1 MKKLRIKLLL
11 SLIAFAFILVLV
23 VSYVNRQI
31 VIADTHKQMQQ
42 SRELIEN
49 HILTDMQTVDN
60 AHYYFDTTVSNDM
73 EEVLHKLK
81 DKYAQE
87 PTIHTWDLEQVKE
100 AYGYDIYILDE
111 SNTVVH
117 TTFYQ
122 DLGFN
127 FSDCCAS
134 FSSMLDQRRAS
145 GEFYTDGIDVSTTTG
160 EIRKFSYLATDDK
173 KFLLEVGVNLNEVP
187 VFQTFNFV
195 KTANY
200 LIDKYED
207 LAEVKTI
214 NSGGVFLDDSQEKRI
229 KVEDMP
235 KQFQKHFNT
244 VKTTMEP
251 SEYVVKQ
258 KGGFEETYRFIPYQA
273 EENRGRSTSRIIYIK
288 YTNHQELAALA
299 QNTKQATM
307 LLGVALITAI
317 LMVLVISRML
327 AKTFSLATYDAL
339 TGVYNRATYMTK
351 IDGILSKRGNNTP
364 GLLLVDL
371 DNFKQAND
379 QFGHAIGDKVL
390 IETAKVLSQAV
401 GKDGFVVRLGGDEF
415 GIVVYHATEGKLAAL
430 GETVLTE
437 IRNLKHKSKREDVWS
452 LLSVSLGGA
461 ISDNPGENELSLF
474 ERADRALY
482 KSKNSGKDRYS
493 SYNVKQLAEV

>member
-1 MKKLRIKLLL
+1 MKKLQIKLLF

-31 VIADTHKQMQQ
+31 VIAETHKQVQQ

-60 AHYYFDTTVSNDM
+60 AHYYFDTSVSNKM
-73 EEVLHKLK
+73 EEILK
-81 DKYAQE
+81 NLKNTYAQK
-87 PTIHTWDLEQVKE
+87 PAIHTWDLEKIKDE
-100 AYGYDIYILDE
+100 HGYDIYILDKT
-111 SNTVVH
+111 NTVVH
-117 TTFYQ
+117 TTFGE
-122 DLGFN
+122 DLGLN

-134 FSSMLDQRRAS
+134 FSSMLDQRRES

-173 KFLLEVGVNLNEVP
+173 KYLLEVGVNLNEVP

-214 NSGGVFLDDSQEKRI
+214 NSGGIFLDDSQEKLI

-235 KQFQKHFNT
+235 KQFQEHFNIAR
-244 VKTTMEP
+244 TTMEP

-258 KGGFEETYRFIPYQA
+258 EGGLEETYRFLPYQA
-273 EENRGRSTSRIIYIK
+273 EENRGRSTSRVIYIK

-351 IDGILSKRGNNTP
+351 IDEILRKRGNNTP
-364 GLLLVDL
+364 GLLLIDL

-379 QFGHAIGDKVL
+379 QFGHSIGDRVL
-390 IETAKVLSQAV
+390 IETAEALSQAV
-401 GKDGFVVRLGGDEF
+401 GNDGFVVRLGGDEF

-430 GETVLTE
+430 GETVLAE
-437 IRNLKHKSKREDVWS
+437 IRNLKYKSKSGEVWS

-461 ISDNPGENELSLF
+461 ISDGPGENEPSLF

-493 SYNVKQLAEV
+493 SYSVSGSIMM